1 MGAGRRKER
10 KIKMAGE
17 ECMEMGFDGIKL
29 MNIDLLGLSQI
40 YLNQNKITSIMEWFH
55 PPCMDNFQP
64 LSVHDFGNNAYTIT
78 DGHTR
83 AYVAYQSGISYL
95 PVQYDNSDLVVGEVG
110 QILYKADIEWCK
122 RFQLSHIKQLEN
134 RILDNSSYQKLWIGR
149 CDRSYDLLMNTSY
162 SERVSLQKI
171 APNLFLYGATEDLS
185 TLYFENEAGELFVYK
200 NNIILPEK
208 AVF

>member
-1 MGAGRRKER
+1 MDTKRK
-10 KIKMAGE
+10 

-29 MNIDLLGLSQI
+29 MNVDLLGLSQI

-55 PPCMDNFQP
+55 PPCMDNFKP

-95 PVQYDNSDLVVGEVG
+95 PVQYDNNDLVVGEVG
-110 QILYKADIEWCK
+110 QILYKADIEWCQ
-122 RFQLSHIKQLEN
+122 RFQLSHIKRLEN

-162 SERVSLQKI
+162 SERISLQKI

-200 NNIILPEK
+200 NNIILPE
-208 AVF
+208 